1 MDISLMYFEADPA
14 HSVFAWKPFENRIR
28 SGFYISGTTRKEN
41 VFPKT
46 GARSQF
52 ANIAPLQSPH
62 VKAQPLPVILGAL

>member
-14 HSVFAWKPFENRIR
+14 HSVFAWKFLKTE
-28 SGFYISGTTRKEN
+28 SGAALHLQYDTKRKL
-41 VFPKT
+41 FPQT

-52 ANIAPLQSPH
+52 ANITPLQSPH